1 MPLPGLPAGA
11 CVLITHPEE
20 SDVLSTVLSAARA
33 ALPALP
39 AVPFLPAMAPV
50 AGPLAVLLPVLCYL
64 VTQRELSVNVDVR

>member
-1 MPLPGLPAGA
+1 M
-11 CVLITHPEE
+11 
-20 SDVLSTVLSAARA
+20 LSTVLSAARA

-39 AVPFLPAMAPV
+39 AVPFLPAVVAPV

>member
-1 MPLPGLPAGA
+1 MAVNGRGVVPD
-11 CVLITHPEE
+11 HFPEE
-20 SDVLSTVLSAARA
+20 SNVLSTVFSAARA

-39 AVPFLPAMAPV
+39 AVPFLPAVVAPV